1 MAFEKGQ
8 YLYIKADTTVDYD
21 TRNLTYCKLSVN
33 SDLYIDNYDKVVNIV
48 HTEYTP
54 QIGDKLFFM
63 PGVNIPRI
71 KLKDLAIDYN
81 IKTVRDPLEANVIFA
96 GTNTAAKMTDSMWEY
111 SIPTDLFKSFLEAAD
126 YILDDSDKEKM
137 KLALEFYDKDF
148 ILTDWPTCSTLGDD
162 TLDIYKQEIKNT
174 GSRIRV
180 AIESHRV
187 FKIDPEYNALYYKI
201 KDIEL
206 YSEGALLDK
215 INGKDSVVIDSE
227 VFEQISAMLQSNDDD
242 NHVLAME
249 IMANCNYKESLLYL
263 EILFKEYSYQFANS
277 TAKNHV
283 NFKSLLSYLNKDRTS
298 MNTSIDEIMDSLISK
313 NVLTEDK
320 IEIILNRYSSEITQ
334 HGNRKYFK
342 VKTITLSEMALE
354 IINSNYKFETLTDF
368 IPKEVEITEEIIPA
382 VEEEVK
388 WT

>member
-1 MAFEKGQ
+1 MAFEKGH
-8 YLYIKADTTVDYD
+8 YLYIKADTTVDYN
-21 TRNLTYCKLSVN
+21 TRDLTYCTLSVS

-111 SIPTDLFKSFLEAAD
+111 SIPTDLFKSFIEAAD
-126 YILDDSDKEKM
+126 HILDDSDKEKM

-180 AIESHRV
+180 SRESHRV

-227 VFEQISAMLQSNDDD
+227 VFEQISAMLQSNDND

-263 EILFKEYSYQFANS
+263 EILFKEYAYKFADCP
-277 TAKNHV
+277 AKNHV
-283 NFKSLLSYLNKDRTS
+283 NFKSLLSYLNKDRTT

-320 IEIILNRYSSEITQ
+320 IEIILNRYGYEVTQ
-334 HGNRKYFK
+334 HGNRKYFR

>member
-8 YLYIKADTTVDYD
+8 YLYIQADTSVDYS
-21 TRNLTYCKLSVN
+21 TRSLTYCKLSVN

-111 SIPTDLFKSFLEAAD
+111 SIPTDLFKSFLAAAD
-126 YILDDSDKEKM
+126 HILDDSDKEKM
-137 KLALEFYDKDF
+137 TLALEFYDKDF
-148 ILTDWPTCSTLGDD
+148 ILTDWPTCSILGDD
-162 TLDIYKQEIKNT
+162 TLDIYKQEIVNT
-174 GSRIRV
+174 GSRIRS
-180 AIESHRV
+180 ARESHRV
-187 FKIDPEYNALYYKI
+187 FKIDTEYNALYNKV
-201 KDIEL
+201 KDMEL

-227 VFEQISAMLQSNDDD
+227 VFEQISAMLQSNDND

-263 EILFKEYSYQFANS
+263 EILFKEYAYQFADCP
-277 TAKNHV
+277 AKNHV
-283 NFKSLLSYLNKDRTS
+283 NFKSLLAYLNKSTQTMVTD
-298 MNTSIDEIMDSLISK
+298 IDKIMESLISK
-313 NVLTEDK
+313 NVLTDDK
-320 IEIILNRYSSEITQ
+320 VEIILNRYNQEVTQ
-334 HGNRKYFK
+334 HGNIKYFK
-342 VKTITLSEMALE
+342 VKTITLSEEALE
-354 IINSNYKFETLTDF
+354 IINSNYKFETLADF
-368 IPKEVEITEEIIPA
+368 VPKEVEITEEIVPA